1 MSPDE
6 KAIATRLATSIR
18 RLRIQRRWSQATLA
32 ERMDISVV
40 YAGQLER
47 GERLPALPMICRIAE
62 LFGVGLDE
70 LVSIKDDR
78 ADVGWQGD
86 VLAILGSMSPDRRD
100 AAVAMI
106 RGLDAFASKGN
117 VAKIVSSPAAVRR
130 AEVKKRS
137 HKRLKARV
145 RDA

>member
-47 GERLPALPMICRIAE
+47 AERLPALPMICRIAE

-70 LVSIKDDR
+70 LVSIKDE

-117 VAKIVSSPAAVRR
+117 VAKIGSSRATVRR